1 MDDIQLLIDLH
12 RHTDRQGPG
21 GEAETLLA
29 ARLAG
34 LDPSTRLQIAD
45 IGCGTGNATLLLA
58 RELNA
63 HVTAVDLAP
72 EFIDELRNKVEEQGL
87 ADRIT
92 PRVASMNDLPFEDET
107 FDVMWSEGAIY
118 NIGFERGAREWRR
131 LLKPGGILAVSEITW
146 TTDKRPA
153 ELQAFWDEAYPEID
167 TAAGKIHALERSGY
181 APVGYFVLPE
191 ACWLD
196 NYYGPLQGGF
206 DEFLNRHG
214 HSEDARALVQAEERE
229 IELYR
234 NYRAFFSYG
243 FYVARKYG

>member
-1 MDDIQLLIDLH
+1 MDNLELLVDLH
-12 RHTDRQGPG
+12 RYNERQGPG
-21 GEAETLLA
+21 GTAETLLA
-29 ARLAG
+29 LRLARLGSSAA
-34 LDPSTRLQIAD
+34 LEIAD
-45 IGCGTGNATLLLA
+45 IGCGTGTSTLLLA

-63 HVTAVDLAP
+63 HVSAVDLMP
-72 EFIDELRNKVEEQGL
+72 EFIDELKKNANRQGL

-118 NIGFERGAREWRR
+118 NMGFERGARKWRR

-167 TAAGKIHALERSGY
+167 TAAGKIRALERSGY

-214 HSEDARALVQAEERE
+214 HSEDAHALVQAEERE

-234 NYRAFFSYG
+234 KYRAFFSYG